1 MATYKSPVDGTLLL
15 PVKNADGD
23 TVYREKGTGQEYT
36 EEYLKENGYE
46 RSGDTKAPKA
56 VKAKRSNRG
65 RAKKE
70 EVETPPADEGN
81 EEETPPADEPE
92 AQALTD

>member
-23 TVYREKGTGQEYT
+23 TVYRDKGTGVEYT
-36 EEYLKENGYE
+36 EEYLKENGFE
-46 RSGDTKAPKA
+46 RSGGKPATA
-56 VKAKRSNRG
+56 KAKGKGRG
-65 RAKKE
+65 KKAKTE
-70 EVETPPADEGN
+70 EEETPPADEGSDEGN

-92 AQALTD
+92 A

>member
-23 TVYREKGTGQEYT
+23 TVYRDKGTGVEYT
-36 EEYLKENGYE
+36 EEYLKENGFE
-46 RSGDTKAPKA
+46 RSGSSKPAA
-56 VKAKRSNRG
+56 GKAKGKGRG
-65 RAKKE
+65 KKAKTE
-70 EVETPPADEGN
+70 EEETPPADEGN

-92 AQALTD
+92 A